1 MLCSS
6 ISQNCPWPDLRHH
19 ACVSSFVMGHSSQ
32 HKGPG
37 YPYSIQ
43 TAIASKSI
51 LPHWSLSQFTGFTVG
66 KIDDGPPVL
75 LQKSEQSLPERY
87 RAPGSLWSALTWFL
101 RVTKVCSSFSS
112 KVLPSSSGGQP
123 RALAITCTTLRVS
136 VMPLVNVR
144 KWAAVGFVFVFDLP
158 TCGAWDEHS
167 PPCRILF

>member
-1 MLCSS
+1 MGRGGCLEYSLMLCSS
-6 ISQNCPWPDLRHH
+6 IWQNCPWPDLWHH

-51 LPHWSLSQFTGFTVG
+51 LPHRSLSQFTVG
-66 KIDDGPPVL
+66 KIVDGPPVL

-87 RAPGSLWSALTWFL
+87 RASGSLWSALTWFL
-101 RVTKVCSSFSS
+101 HVTKVCSGFSS

-123 RALAITCTTLRVS
+123 RALAITCTMLRVFG
-136 VMPLVNVR
+136 MPLVINVR

-158 TCGAWDEHS
+158 TCGA
-167 PPCRILF
+167 